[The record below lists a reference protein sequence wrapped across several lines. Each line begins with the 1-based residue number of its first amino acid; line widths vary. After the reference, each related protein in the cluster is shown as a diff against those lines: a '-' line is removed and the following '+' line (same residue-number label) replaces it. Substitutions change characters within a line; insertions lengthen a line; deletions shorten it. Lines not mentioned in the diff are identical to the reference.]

1 VSVKSETETE
11 YVDFVTHHAN
21 GLCNTAYLLCGD
33 WRRAEDAT
41 QEALLRLY
49 RNWPRLERKG
59 AIGAYAR
66 KVVVSTTL
74 EGLRRRSSTEVVGG
88 ETYFSSTADPADP
101 VGVLENRL
109 LIVQAL
115 AELPPRQRACVVLRY
130 FNELSVDE
138 TAEAL
143 GCSAGTVKSQT
154 LRGLDKLR
162 LHPALADLADFAG
175 LGG

>member
-1 VSVKSETETE
+1 VSVKSEAESE

-33 WRRAEDAT
+33 WKRAEDAT
-41 QEALLRLY
+41 QEALLKLY
-49 RNWPRLERKG
+49 RNWPRLQRKG

-74 EGLRRRSSTEVVGG
+74 DGLRRKSSTELVGG
-88 ETYFSSTADPADP
+88 ETFFSSTTDPADP
-101 VGVLENRL
+101 LSLLENRL
-109 LIVQAL
+109 LIIKAL
-115 AELPPRQRACVVLRY
+115 AALPTRQRACVVLRY
-130 FNELSVDE
+130 FDELSVDE

-154 LRGLDKLR
+154 MRALEKLR
-162 LHPALADLADFAG
+162 LDPALADLTDFAG

>member
-1 VSVKSETETE
+1 MKSEAESE

-33 WRRAEDAT
+33 WKRAEDAT
-41 QEALLRLY
+41 QEALLKLY
-49 RNWPRLERKG
+49 RSWPRLRRQG

-74 EGLRRRSSTEVVGG
+74 DSLRRRSSTELVGG

-101 VGVLENRL
+101 LGLLENRL
-109 LIVQAL
+109 LIIK
-115 AELPPRQRACVVLRY
+115 
-130 FNELSVDE
+130 
-138 TAEAL
+138 AL
-143 GCSAGTVKSQT
+143 GCSGGTVKSQT
-154 LRGLDKLR
+154 LRALEKLR
-162 LHPALADLADFAG
+162 LDPALADLTDFAG

>member
-1 VSVKSETETE
+1 MKSEAERE

-41 QEALLRLY
+41 QEALLKLY
-49 RNWPRLERKG
+49 RSWPRLQRKG

-74 EGLRRRSSTEVVGG
+74 DGLRRRSSSELVGG
-88 ETYFSSTADPADP
+88 ETYFTATPDPADP

-109 LIVQAL
+109 LIIQLL

-130 FNELSVDE
+130 FDELSVDE

-143 GCSAGTVKSQT
+143 GCSTGTVKSQT
-154 LRGLDKLR
+154 LRALQKLR
-162 LHPALADLADFAG
+162 LDPALADLSDFAG

>member
-1 VSVKSETETE
+1 MKSEAESE

-33 WRRAEDAT
+33 WKRAEDAT
-41 QEALLRLY
+41 QEAMIKLY
-49 RNWPRLERKG
+49 RNWPRLQRKG

-74 EGLRRRSSTEVVGG
+74 DGLRRRSSTELVGG
-88 ETYFSSTADPADP
+88 ETYFASTADPADQL
-101 VGVLENRL
+101 GLLENRL
-109 LIVQAL
+109 LIIKAL
-115 AELPPRQRACVVLRY
+115 AGLPPRQRACVVLRY
-130 FNELSVDE
+130 FDELSVDE

-154 LRGLDKLR
+154 MRALEKLR
-162 LHPALADLADFAG
+162 LDPALADLTDFAG